1 MPQKPTI
8 VSVHGVWGNAAH
20 WSKVIARRRWV
31 TNPSALSKI
40 PLSSLAGD
48 VKRTQK
54 VTQYHILW
62 HYLWKLR
69 WRNWI
74 SQRWRRALSTVT

>member
-48 VKRTQK
+48 VKRTGK
-54 VTQYHILW
+54 
-62 HYLWKLR
+62 
-69 WRNWI
+69 
-74 SQRWRRALSTVT
+74 SLSTTFFGIIFGNFGGAIGFLSVGGVH

>member
-1 MPQKPTI
+1 MPKNQ
-8 VSVHGVWGNAAH
+8 
-20 WSKVIARRRWV
+20 RRIR
-31 TNPSALSKI
+31 NPSST
-40 PLSSLAGD
+40 SDYLAPVCGVAPD
-48 VKRTQK
+48 PMDRND
-54 VTQYHILW
+54 TQYHILW